1 MGFVSQHPRLG
12 PAALLALLPAYL
24 LDMASLKLSEL
35 LVALAKEMVVE
46 KVFAQRDVFQAF
58 RAGANIPAGNLI
70 NQKEAH
76 ALAPMVTGFRL
87 PCQHI
92 SRNMPIGIPA
102 QTT

>member
-1 MGFVSQHPRLG
+1 M
-12 PAALLALLPAYL
+12 
-24 LDMASLKLSEL
+24 
-35 LVALAKEMVVE
+35 EMVVE

-76 ALAPMVTGFRL
+76 ALAPMVTGSRL

-92 SRNMPIGIPA
+92 SCTRPIRDLNGRRFFVEPA
-102 QTT
+102 LRPY